1 MRKRDLEIMVEL
13 VRWEER
19 DETRVNMSVLD
30 FGRGISED
38 FKGREKQGSNVRDGW
53 VVGVR
58 EDWDSTGVTNQRVGE
73 GVSHRIFRKR
83 HPVSFSRSDR
93 ECDSPIHTSGTTCH
107 IASNAN
113 TRLPKL

>member
-1 MRKRDLEIMVEL
+1 MRKR
-13 VRWEER
+13 ER
-19 DETRVNMSVLD
+19 S
-30 FGRGISED
+30 
-38 FKGREKQGSNVRDGW
+38 KGVNVRDGW

-93 ECDSPIHTSGTTCH
+93 ECDSPIHTSGTTCN